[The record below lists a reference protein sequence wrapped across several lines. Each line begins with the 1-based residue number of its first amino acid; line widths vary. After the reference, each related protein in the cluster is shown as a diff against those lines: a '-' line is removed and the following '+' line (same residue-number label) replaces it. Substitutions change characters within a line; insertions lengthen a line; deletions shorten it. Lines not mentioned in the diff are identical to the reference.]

1 MKKTINMGY
10 CKIAGEQRRRKAIVD
25 VKLEVRDGKLYLSIV
40 GEINGYSS
48 GQCCKEME
56 KYAVQKRQN
65 FDEIIEIWKRYHLN
79 DMRAGTP
86 KQERAVREYCKN
98 NEYDYNKVREYL
110 DSVGLLVDNGYT
122 YGTSWLYEEIPQD
135 VLNKIFKW

>member
-10 CKIAGEQRRRKAIVD
+10 CKLSGDKRRRKATVE
-25 VKLEVRDGKLYLSIV
+25 VRLEVRDGKLYLSIV
-40 GEINGYSS
+40 GEIKGYSS

-65 FDEIIEIWKRYHLN
+65 FDEIIEVWKRYHLN

-86 KQERAVREYCKN
+86 KQEQAVREYCKN
-98 NEYDYNKVREYL
+98 NEYNYNKVREYL
-110 DSVGLLVDNGYT
+110 NSIGLIVDNGYT
-122 YGTSWLYEEIPQD
+122 YGTNWLYEEIPQHILD
-135 VLNKIFKW
+135 KIFKW